1 MSYIYAVAPAP
12 SMCFCAGYVLAT
24 HSTDDEGPPLT
35 IKSSPNTPR
44 VIMTPCPQACAIIVE
59 GVFYPAT
66 ILNAPRMG
74 TIPLPP
80 APEPRA
86 FQLPTPPPS
95 PQSTA
100 VANRRLR

>member
-1 MSYIYAVAPAP
+1 MSYIYVVNPAP
-12 SMCFCAGYVLAT
+12 STCFCAGYVIAT
-24 HSTDDEGPPLT
+24 HSTTDEGPPLT
-35 IKSSPNTPR
+35 TTSSPNYPR
-44 VIMTPCPQACAIIVE
+44 VIATPCPQGCAIIVQGE
-59 GVFYPAT
+59 YYPAT

-74 TIPLPP
+74 TVPL
-80 APEPRA
+80 PEPREPLI

>member
-1 MSYIYAVAPAP
+1 MQTRAP
-12 SMCFCAGYVLAT
+12 STCFCDGYLIAPP
-24 HSTDDEGPPLT
+24 STSDEDPQLT
-35 IKSSPNTPR
+35 IPSPPNSPRFIATPS
-44 VIMTPCPQACAIIVE
+44 PKGCAIIVQ
-59 GVFYPAT
+59 GKYSPAT

-74 TIPLPP
+74 TVPL
-80 APEPRA
+80 PEPREPLI